1 MASAL
6 LGRIV
11 NDNTASLADM
21 CLVHYYVRKIVL
33 LKALDYKVTKKC
45 RVMLNSKLG

>member
-6 LGRIV
+6 LGCLV
-11 NDNTASLADM
+11 NDHTASLADM
-21 CLVHYYVRKIVL
+21 CLVHYYVRKIIL
-33 LKALDYKVTKKC
+33 LKAIDYKATKKC